1 MSNPPG
7 VYAVELLYDQQPEF
21 DEVRLLGA
29 LRSRLGAVVPIEGMD
44 SSLGFIIGDLHAH
57 FADVRT
63 NAQLVITPT
72 EVGYSPEL
80 AADSLQQTWDWPGAA
95 DAVARC
101 TRGVFVS
108 DFLARTLPPAVRL
121 RFMVEAVRTVVE
133 IAPPLAIDW
142 KPAQKVVDPRTG
154 LTAPTL
160 PFNVRFFT
168 LADSGENVMDTRG
181 LDILGLPDVQ
191 CRFTGL
197 SPAEVASHLYG
208 IAAHLVQQGPVRDGF
223 VAAATDGHRWV
234 CRYGQSLAGP
244 TRQIVDLQQD
254 RDVVPAPGQR
264 QPGGQPAAPVQPG
277 GQPATPALGQ
287 RQPGGPQTGGQPAAP
302 PPGQRQPGGPQPGS
316 QPAAP
321 APGQPPGPGGPPASA
336 EGQPPAD
343 RVPAGSPSPAPAP
356 GVRPAA
362 PRPDSDAQDPAQVRS
377 RQG

>member
-7 VYAVELLYDQQPEF
+7 LYAVELLYDQPPEF
-21 DEVRLLGA
+21 DGARLLGA
-29 LRSRLGAVVPIEGMD
+29 LRSRLGAVEPIEGMD
-44 SSLGFIIGDLHAH
+44 SSLGFTIGDLYAQ

-72 EVGYSPEL
+72 EVRYTPEL

-95 DAVARC
+95 AAVAQC
-101 TRGVFVS
+101 SRGVFVS
-108 DFLARTLPPAVRL
+108 DLLARTLPPAVRL
-121 RFMVEAVRTVVE
+121 RFMVEAVRSVVG
-133 IAPPLAIDW
+133 IARPLAIDW
-142 KPAQKVVDPRTG
+142 KPAQKMVDPRSG

-234 CRYGQSLAGP
+234 CRYGESLAGP

-254 RDVVPAPGQR
+254 QDVAATPGPRPAGRQPGAAAP
-264 QPGGQPAAPVQPG
+264 PGGQPGAPAPPGGQPGAPAPSGGQPPASEHSGQRAAPVQPD
-277 GQPATPALGQ
+277 Q
-287 RQPGGPQTGGQPAAP
+287 AP
-302 PPGQRQPGGPQPGS
+302 SGDR
-316 QPAAP
+316 PAAP
-321 APGQPPGPGGPPASA
+321 AQPGNSASA
-336 EGQPPAD
+336 PAQP
-343 RVPAGSPSPAPAP
+343 GSS
-356 GVRPAA
+356 PAA
-362 PRPDSDAQDPAQVRS
+362 PRPDSVAPVPAQDPGQIRS

>member
-21 DEVRLLGA
+21 DAARLLGA
-29 LRSRLGAVVPIEGMD
+29 LRSRLGGVEPIEGMD
-44 SSLGFIIGDLHAH
+44 SSLGFAISELYAH

-72 EVGYSPEL
+72 DVSYNPEL
-80 AADSLQQTWDWPGAA
+80 AANSLQQTWDWPGAA
-95 DAVARC
+95 DAVAGC

-121 RFMVEAVRTVVE
+121 RFMVEAVRTVAE

-168 LADSGENVMDTRG
+168 LADSDENVMDTRG

-234 CRYGQSLAGP
+234 CRYGESLAGP
-244 TRQIVDLQQD
+244 ARQVVDLQQD
-254 RDVVPAPGQR
+254 KDVVARSGQ
-264 QPGGQPAAPVQPG
+264 GQPS
-277 GQPATPALGQ
+277 
-287 RQPGGPQTGGQPAAP
+287 GGPASPA
-302 PPGQRQPGGPQPGS
+302 QS
-316 QPAAP
+316 
-321 APGQPPGPGGPPASA
+321 GGPPAAAPAQSGGSGA
-336 EGQPPAD
+336 APAQSGGGPAAPGRPGGPATPGQAT
-343 RVPAGSPSPAPAP
+343 GTPAPAHSGSQGAGSAHSGSRAAAP
-356 GVRPAA
+356 GRPASGSTT
-362 PRPDSDAQDPAQVRS
+362 RPATPGPESAAQVPAQDPGQVRS

>member
-7 VYAVELLYDQQPEF
+7 LYAVELLYDQPPEF
-21 DEVRLLGA
+21 DGARLLGA
-29 LRSRLGAVVPIEGMD
+29 LRSRLGAVEPIEGMD
-44 SSLGFIIGDLHAH
+44 SSLGFTIGDLHAQ

-72 EVGYSPEL
+72 EVPYTPEL

-95 DAVARC
+95 AAVAQC

-108 DFLARTLPPAVRL
+108 DLLARTLPPAVRL
-121 RFMVEAVRTVVE
+121 RFMVEAVRSVVG
-133 IAPPLAIDW
+133 IARPLAIDW
-142 KPAQKVVDPRTG
+142 KPAQKMVDPRSG

-234 CRYGQSLAGP
+234 CRYGESLAGP
-244 TRQIVDLQQD
+244 PRQIVDLQQD
-254 RDVVPAPGQR
+254 QDVAAAPGPRPAGR
-264 QPGGQPAAPVQPG
+264 QPGAAAPSG
-277 GQPATPALGQ
+277 GQPSAPASS
-287 RQPGGPQTGGQPAAP
+287 GGQPDQASS
-302 PPGQRQPGGPQPGS
+302 GDR
-316 QPAAP
+316 PAAP
-321 APGQPPGPGGPPASA
+321 AQPGNSASA
-336 EGQPPAD
+336 PAQP
-343 RVPAGSPSPAPAP
+343 GSS
-356 GVRPAA
+356 PAA
-362 PRPDSDAQDPAQVRS
+362 PRPDSVAPVPAQDPGQIRS

>member
-7 VYAVELLYDQQPEF
+7 VYAVELLYDRQPDF
-21 DEVRLLGA
+21 DGARLLGA
-29 LRSRLGAVVPIEGMD
+29 LRSRLGAVEPIDGME
-44 SSLGFIIGDLHAH
+44 SSLGFAFSELHAH

-72 EVGYSPEL
+72 DLSYNPEL

-95 DAVARC
+95 AAVARC

-121 RFMVEAVRTVVE
+121 RFIVEAVRTVVE
-133 IAPPLAIDW
+133 TAPPLAIDW
-142 KPAQKVVDPRTG
+142 KPAQKVVDPRSG

-234 CRYGQSLAGP
+234 CRYGESLAAP

-254 RDVVPAPGQR
+254 QDVTAARHQGQPGRSAATTQRADQSPPAQGSGRPAAQAAGQSAPAQPASRPAGLAQPASQPAGPAQPAGQR
-264 QPGGQPAAPVQPG
+264 APVQPVG
-277 GQPATPALGQ
+277 RSATPAQHGQ
-287 RQPGGPQTGGQPAAP
+287 SSAGQAQSAGRPTAPAQPGNP
-302 PPGQRQPGGPQPGS
+302 
-316 QPAAP
+316 
-321 APGQPPGPGGPPASA
+321 SA
-336 EGQPPAD
+336 
-343 RVPAGSPSPAPAP
+343 
-356 GVRPAA
+356 
-362 PRPDSDAQDPAQVRS
+362 
-377 RQG
+377 

>member
-1 MSNPPG
+1 MSNSPG
-7 VYAVELLYDQQPEF
+7 VYAVELLYDRQPEF
-21 DEVRLLGA
+21 DEARLLGA
-29 LRSRLGAVVPIEGMD
+29 LRSRLGAVEPIEGMD
-44 SSLGFIIGDLHAH
+44 SSLGFIIGDLHAS

-63 NAQLVITPT
+63 NAQLVITST

-95 DAVARC
+95 DAVAGC

-133 IAPPLAIDW
+133 LAPPLAIDW
-142 KPAQKVVDPRTG
+142 KPAQKLVDPRTG

-191 CRFTGL
+191 CRFIGL

-234 CRYGQSLAGP
+234 CRYGESLAGP
-244 TRQIVDLQQD
+244 TRQILDLRQD
-254 RDVVPAPGQR
+254 QDVTPAPGQR
-264 QPGGQPAAPVQPG
+264 QPG
-277 GQPATPALGQ
+277 
-287 RQPGGPQTGGQPAAP
+287 
-302 PPGQRQPGGPQPGS
+302 

-321 APGQPPGPGGPPASA
+321 AQSGDQPAAPAQSGDQPAAPAQSGNAGVVQAQPGSQTGSGGPPSSVQ
-336 EGQPPAD
+336 GQPPAGPA
-343 RVPAGSPSPAPAP
+343 PAGSPAA
-356 GVRPAA
+356 GEPAA
-362 PRPDSDAQDPAQVRS
+362 PQPDSVAQVPAPDPAQIRS